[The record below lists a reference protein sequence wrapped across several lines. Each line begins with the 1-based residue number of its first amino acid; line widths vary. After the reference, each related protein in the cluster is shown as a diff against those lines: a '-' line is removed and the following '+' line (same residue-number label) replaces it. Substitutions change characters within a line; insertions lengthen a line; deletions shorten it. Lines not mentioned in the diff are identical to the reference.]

1 MNTQGN
7 LAMAHDA
14 SAVAEPLDMIKH
26 VSFELGDETYAI
38 NAARVNEVLRYTEIT
53 PVPGSAY
60 FILGIINL
68 RGNVVTVIDAR
79 TVFGL
84 PTLDHTHN
92 SRIIVVEIEDFVL
105 GILVDRVAEVIDLN
119 KHAIEIAPAT
129 SQDASSRFIQGVY
142 NENNHL
148 MILVDFSRVTELL
161 PH

>member
-7 LAMAHDA
+7 LAMD
-14 SAVAEPLDMIKH
+14 SSKSDEPMDMIKH
-26 VSFELGDETYAI
+26 VSFELSNEVYAL
-38 NAARVNEVLRYTEIT
+38 NAAKVNEVLRYTEIT
-53 PVPGSAY
+53 PVPGSAH

-84 PTLDHTHN
+84 PTLEQTQN

-119 KHAIEIAPAT
+119 KNLVEIAPAT
-129 SQDASSRFIQGVY
+129 SQDPSSRFITGVY
-142 NENNHL
+142 NTDDHL
-148 MILVDFSRVTELL
+148 MILVDFSKVTELL

>member
-7 LAMAHDA
+7 LAMD
-14 SAVAEPLDMIKH
+14 SSKSDEPMDMIKH
-26 VSFELGDETYAI
+26 VSFELSNEVYAL
-38 NAARVNEVLRYTEIT
+38 NAAKVNEVLRYTEIT
-53 PVPGSAY
+53 PVPGSAH

-84 PTLDHTHN
+84 PTLEQTQN

-119 KHAIEIAPAT
+119 RNLVEIAPAT
-129 SQDASSRFIQGVY
+129 SQDPSSRFITGVY
-142 NENNHL
+142 NTDDLL
-148 MILVDFSRVTELL
+148 MILVDFSKVTELL
-161 PH
+161 PR